1 MKARKANLK
10 AVTPLLSLSMTTF
23 TSCNTIG
30 SCWVCE
36 DPEMPTGM
44 PVTTG
49 NSNALPHAT
58 KKPLL
63 AASLLTHRGDR
74 ALKKCPVGIFSEG
87 DRLQGGNLTPSAP
100 GIFQQKS
107 RFSRLS
113 C

>member
-1 MKARKANLK
+1 MKGRKACLK
-10 AVTPLLSLSMTTF
+10 ALTSLLSPSMTTF
-23 TSCNTIG
+23 TSCDTIG
-30 SCWVCE
+30 SWWVCE
-36 DPEMPTGM
+36 DPEMLTGM

-49 NSNALPHAT
+49 SHNALPHAT
-58 KKPLL
+58 KKPQN
-63 AASLLTHRGDR
+63 AAFLLTHRGDR